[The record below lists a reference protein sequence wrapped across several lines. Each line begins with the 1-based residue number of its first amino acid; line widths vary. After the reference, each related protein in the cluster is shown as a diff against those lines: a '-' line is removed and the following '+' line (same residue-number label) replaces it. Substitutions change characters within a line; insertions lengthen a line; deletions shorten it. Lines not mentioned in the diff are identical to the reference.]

1 MNDLYFNNVV
11 QVGNLYLE
19 HIFYDFETEPILF
32 SCVDEKKRLYLCL
45 CTDIRYG
52 QKWVVVPCS
61 ITVLRALINEEI
73 DIVSAFFKSSRI
85 ITIIMDLY
93 GNESSFIT
101 DINKIDR
108 LDLPKEGTFIKC
120 NKTKAEDYLRSKECE
135 AFSKQFSPSVTCRL
149 LALNTNQVP
158 G

>member
-11 QVGNLYLE
+11 QVGKLYLE

-32 SCVDEKKRLYLCL
+32 SCIDEKKNLYLCL

-52 QKWVVVPCS
+52 QKWIVTPCS
-61 ITVLRALINEEI
+61 IAVLRALLNEEM
-73 DIVSAFFKSSRI
+73 DIASAFFKSSSV
-85 ITIIMDLY
+85 ITIIMDLH

-120 NKTKAEDYLRSKECE
+120 NKIKAENYLRSKERE
-135 AFSKQFSPSVTCRL
+135 VFSKQFSSSVTCRL
-149 LALNTNQVP
+149 LSLKTNQVP